1 MKAHCEG
8 EWQKHLFECYWAK
21 LSPSYPVKFLSHTHS
36 LNQQKDLIKY
46 KVNFSLC
53 DTQIWA
59 NMEQSPITGAKVF
72 PIMEYAYTHQLNMH
86 AWNIY
91 LTLKWRL
98 VSGFVNDM
106 WILEHKFELNAYCKL
121 IILFYFN
128 ILVNREKKP
137 FSFKKKNHFSL
148 CIIYCHSFE
157 SQLGD
162 NVILMLPRW

>member
-1 MKAHCEG
+1 MKTHCEG

-36 LNQQKDLIKY
+36 LNRQKDLMKY
-46 KVNFSLC
+46 KANYSLC

-59 NMEQSPITGAKVF
+59 NMAQSPITGEKS
-72 PIMEYAYTHQLNMH
+72 ISNNGICIHTHQLNMC

-98 VSGFVNDM
+98 VST
-106 WILEHKFELNAYCKL
+106 WILEHRFELNAYCKL

-128 ILVNREKKP
+128 MLVNREKNLLALTKN
-137 FSFKKKNHFSL
+137 KNHFSL
-148 CIIYCHSFE
+148 CIIYSSHS
-157 SQLGD
+157 L
-162 NVILMLPRW
+162 